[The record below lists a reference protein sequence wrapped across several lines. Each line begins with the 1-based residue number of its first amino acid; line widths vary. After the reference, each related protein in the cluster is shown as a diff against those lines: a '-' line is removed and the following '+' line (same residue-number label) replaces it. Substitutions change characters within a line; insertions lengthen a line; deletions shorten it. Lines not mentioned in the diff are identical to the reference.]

1 MKAAESRG
9 GLGTTSADDEVARLK
24 QNGAGAVFPDVF
36 ESELELAVGA
46 TLQAVLSKRGARD
59 IPAKAL
65 QLSSVAAVDALTSVE
80 INAADFSGGV
90 VFVVNIADGW
100 CGRDEQAEWG
110 LACSVTRGGYSARRS
125 GIAGGKAGLI
135 GTQLGRLVVLPVL
148 HDKVEGAAVCSED
161 FLDALCR
168 AAGDVGDF

>member
-1 MKAAESRG
+1 LKAAESRG

-36 ESELELAVGA
+36 ESELELAIGA
-46 TLQAVLSKRGARD
+46 EFQAVLSKRRSRD
-59 IPAKAL
+59 IPAEAL
-65 QLSSVAAVDALTSVE
+65 DLSSVAAVDALTSVE